1 MHTPPTSVVVGT
13 LDGTPFRELN
23 GQDFFQFKNFQFKM
37 NPFLE
42 TVHEVIDGT
51 VNQDM
56 MAYFQETRP
65 DLYKAI
71 QQRAKFEKKT
81 KVEKA
86 LIMKKLG
93 DQAWRIMHSGFQ
105 RSKGCKRFAPR
116 KQSSTLKK
124 VAKKLEKVKTQF
136 MFWGFSQGEWAEFVN
151 KKCAEHGLR
160 AMFE

>member
-1 MHTPPTSVVVGT
+1 M
-13 LDGTPFRELN
+13 
-23 GQDFFQFKNFQFKM
+23 
-37 NPFLE
+37 E

-56 MAYFQETRP
+56 MAHFQETSPNLFR
-65 DLYKAI
+65 AI

-81 KVEKA
+81 KVQKA

-93 DQAWRIMHSGFQ
+93 DQTWRIIHSGLQ
-105 RSKGCKRFAPR
+105 RSKGCKRFGPR

-124 VAKKLEKVKTQF
+124 VETKLGKVKTQF
-136 MFWGFSQGEWAEFVN
+136 MFWGFSQGEWAQFLN

-160 AMFE
+160 GMF